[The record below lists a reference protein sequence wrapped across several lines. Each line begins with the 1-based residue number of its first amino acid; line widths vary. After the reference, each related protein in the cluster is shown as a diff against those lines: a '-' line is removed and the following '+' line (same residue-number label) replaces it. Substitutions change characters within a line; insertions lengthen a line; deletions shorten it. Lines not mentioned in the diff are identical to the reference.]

1 MINNK
6 AVVLA
11 YLGEERGKKVTPLT
25 VDLNQWITLTTNQGN
40 LNCLQ
45 VPLFLI
51 LLNYEI
57 LPFSK
62 ERLCH

>member
-25 VDLNQWITLTTNQGN
+25 VDLNQ
-40 LNCLQ
+40 
-45 VPLFLI
+45 
-51 LLNYEI
+51 
-57 LPFSK
+57 
-62 ERLCH
+62 